1 MNIIIID
8 KKEPCIKT
16 DNDTL
21 VVDGQKV
28 PFRLIDTIILIG
40 KTKLT
45 TNDINSLTSARIS
58 VILLSYN
65 YTNSTIITTTKAK
78 SPELKLKQYQ
88 KASTSPLQIAKKIIS
103 LKISSHIEHLK
114 SHQINLDKTPYLE
127 KIEDAKDL
135 DTLLGIEGSFSK
147 LYFGH
152 YFDLFPKTL
161 HKSKRSKRPPLD
173 PLNAMLSYN
182 YTLFYNLISTR
193 LLAHGFELGIGF
205 LHRPF
210 RSHNALSSDIL
221 ELLRADIN
229 EYVYTLFSQKI
240 ITQSDFSK
248 KGGVYLRYEGRKKI
262 WKNFREFLNKTEP
275 KLDAY
280 ITELKG
286 ML

>member
-1 MNIIIID
+1 MNIIVID

-16 DNDTL
+16 DNETL

-28 PFRLIDTIILIG
+28 PFRLIDTILLIG
-40 KTKLT
+40 KSQLS
-45 TNDINSLTSARIS
+45 TNDINKLTSAKIS
-58 VILLSYN
+58 IILLSYN
-65 YTNSTIITTTKAK
+65 YANSSIITTTTAK

-88 KASTSPLQIAKKIIS
+88 QATTSPLEVAKKIIS
-103 LKISSHIEHLK
+103 LKIASHIEHLK
-114 SHQINLDKTPYLE
+114 THQIDIALSPYHQ

-135 DTLLGIEGSFSK
+135 DMLLGIEGSFSK

-152 YFDLFPKTL
+152 YFSLFPRTL
-161 HKSKRSKRPPLD
+161 HKGKRSKRPPLD
-173 PLNAMLSYN
+173 PVNALLSLN

-210 RSHNALSSDIL
+210 RSHHALSSDLI

-229 EYVYTLFSQKI
+229 AYVYKLFSEKV

-248 KGGVYLRYEGRKKI
+248 KGGVYLKYEGRKKL
-262 WKNFREFLNKTEP
+262 WKPFREFIKEIEP
-275 KLDAY
+275 KLENH
-280 ITELKG
+280 ITVLKG

>member
-1 MNIIIID
+1 MNLIVID

-16 DNDTL
+16 DNETL

-28 PFRLIDTIILIG
+28 PFRLIDAILLIG
-40 KTKLT
+40 KTQLL

-58 VILLSYN
+58 IILLSYN
-65 YTNSTIITTTKAK
+65 YANSSVITTTKAK

-88 KASTSPLQIAKKIIS
+88 KATTKPLEVAKKIIS
-103 LKISSHIEHLK
+103 LKISSHIEHLRK
-114 SHQINLDKTPYLE
+114 HQINLAKTPYFE
-127 KIEDAKDL
+127 KIENAKDL

-147 LYFGH
+147 LYFGY
-152 YFDLFPKTL
+152 YFNLFPKSL
-161 HKSKRSKRPPLD
+161 HKGKRSKRPPLD
-173 PLNAMLSYN
+173 PVNAMLSLN
-182 YTLFYNLISTR
+182 YTLFYNLISTK

-221 ELLRADIN
+221 ELFRADIN
-229 EYVYTLFSQKI
+229 EYVYTLFSQKL

-262 WKNFREFLNKTEP
+262 WKYFREFLNKTQPE
-275 KLDAY
+275 LDAH
-280 ITELKG
+280 IAELKG